1 MALSLIRLHE
11 AGLSAASFQAGDI
24 AASNIVAPF
33 RITIAN
39 PRGDAARLQQELKRV
54 QPFYRFYAGSAAE
67 ADKAFRESFATA
79 RGAFLDAVER
89 DYGQRF
95 LLPSELDRPRFGL
108 LVARQAGRSDGL
120 PVSTN
125 LARIWA
131 SGDPGKRQEEALAGR
146 LREAMTRVIRTDVVP
161 EQARPEG
168 PEIRLIPASA
178 RYVARD
184 LAAALEDARP
194 FAWTNIVT
202 LSRARLDL
210 EKTSDAGDGPLGRF
224 LAGLV
229 RDNCQFDAALTRQ
242 AREKITAELWTAE
255 QFEPGQIVVRAGQRI
270 DSRQKLALDEL
281 DSRLDAERRLADSVE
296 ARRRSEADALR
307 LQDELA
313 RTSARAD
320 QERRL
325 TRWLLAAAAGL
336 FTVAAGIWIWRS
348 RRRPSGSTG
357 LQRTVLRP
365 AAPMALPND
374 PALRAGLMPHLARWL
389 SLGIF
394 QRLLAQRSSM
404 IDHQRQAEM
413 EMARFEERL
422 MRLHAPLHDRLR
434 AYEQRISELENQLD
448 SKAEENR
455 ELIRAVI
462 ASTRRKLEAERS
474 NAGN

>member
-1 MALSLIRLHE
+1 MALSLFSLH
-11 AGLSAASFQAGDI
+11 AAVLSAASFQAGDI
-24 AASNIVAPF
+24 AGSNIVAPF

-95 LLPSELDRPRFGL
+95 LLSSELDRPRFGL
-108 LVARQAGRSDGL
+108 LVARQAGRVDGL

-131 SGDPGKRQEEALAGR
+131 SGDPGKRYEEALAGR

-168 PEIRLIPASA
+168 PEIRLIPAST

-194 FAWTNIVT
+194 FTWTNIVA

-210 EKTSDAGDGPLGRF
+210 EKTSDTGDGPLGRF

-255 QFEPGQIVVRAGQRI
+255 QFEPGQIIVRAGQRI
-270 DSRQKLALDEL
+270 DARQKLALDEL
-281 DSRLDAERRLADSVE
+281 DSRLEAERRLADSVE
-296 ARRRSEADALR
+296 ARRRSEAAALR

-325 TRWLLAAAAGL
+325 TRWLVAAAALL
-336 FTVAAGIWIWRS
+336 FTMAAGIWIWRS
-348 RRRPSGSTG
+348 RRRPSRSMG

-365 AAPMALPND
+365 APPMALPND

-413 EMARFEERL
+413 EMARFEERR
-422 MRLHAPLHDRLR
+422 MEAHDRLR

-474 NAGN
+474 NSGK